1 MRRKGLVLAGLIVL
15 LVGIGF
21 VYVSK
26 QKPTPSRPA
35 STEDRRH
42 KLKELVARQEK
53 ESAQAVASYLPKNK
67 TRVDDLD
74 SPVADLLRQL
84 PGVVEVEVAVEV
96 AVAAEKPTC
105 RIVHLR
111 DWHHVPKDLFT
122 IDMKQAHGRELND
135 DEIDRLHEEHLLE
148 VQAVQLEQIAL
159 LRCLIRHHG
168 LKTLF
173 SEGLTE
179 KGYANFVEI
188 VGVLGKMER
197 DQVGPMRNELVG
209 LREML
214 ATMDP
219 KSDSH
224 AKVKKI
230 EAEMADMIDQHDLR
244 LIEYGA
250 AGRLL
255 ATREVEQVLPL
266 DDADLLER
274 AKPITPSGV
283 KLDRERVA
291 AREDAQVKAVMAKGG
306 FGLIV
311 LGGSH
316 DLSDSIRRL
325 GQGRCEYIRVTTKR
339 FKEFAE

>member
-15 LVGIGF
+15 LVGIVF
-21 VYVSK
+21 LYVNN
-26 QKPTPSRPA
+26 QKPSPSNPT
-35 STEDRRH
+35 STEDRRP

-53 ESAQAVASYLPKNK
+53 ESAQAVAAYLPKNK
-67 TRVDDLD
+67 TRVDDLN
-74 SPVADLLRQL
+74 SQVADLLRQL
-84 PGVVEVEVAVEV
+84 PGVDEVEV

-111 DWHHVPKDLFT
+111 DWHHVPKDLYA
-122 IDMKQAHGRELND
+122 IDMKQAHGRELTD
-135 DEIDRLHEEHLLE
+135 DEIDRLHQELLLE

-173 SEGLTE
+173 SEGLTG
-179 KGYANFVEI
+179 KDYANFVEI

-197 DQVGPMRNELVG
+197 DQVGPMRKELVG
-209 LREML
+209 LREL
-214 ATMDP
+214 LTAMDA

-224 AKVKKI
+224 AKMKKI
-230 EAEMADMIDQHDLR
+230 EAEMADLIDQHDLR
-244 LIEYGA
+244 LLEYGA

-255 ATREVEQVLPL
+255 AAKEVEQVHPL
-266 DDADLLER
+266 DDADLLDR

-283 KLDRERVA
+283 KLDREKVA

-316 DLSDSIRRL
+316 DLSDSVRRL
-325 GQGRCEYIRVTTKR
+325 GQGGCEYIRVTTRR
-339 FKEFAE
+339 FKEFSE

>member
-21 VYVSK
+21 VYVSN
-26 QKPTPSRPA
+26 QKPAPSNPT
-35 STEDRRH
+35 STEDRRP
-42 KLKELVARQEK
+42 KLKELVTRQEQ
-53 ESAQAVASYLPKNK
+53 ESAQAVAAYLPKNK

-74 SPVADLLRQL
+74 SQVAELLRHL
-84 PGVVEVEVAVEV
+84 PGVVEVEVAV

-111 DWHHVPKDLFT
+111 DWHQVPKDLYA
-122 IDMKQAHGRELND
+122 IDMKQAHGRELTD
-135 DEIDRLHEEHLLE
+135 EEIDRLHQELLLE
-148 VQAVQLEQIAL
+148 VEAIQLEQIAL
-159 LRCLIRHHG
+159 LRCLIRHHS

-179 KGYANFVEI
+179 KDYANFVEI

-197 DQVGPMRNELVG
+197 NQVGPLRKEVAG
-209 LREML
+209 LREVL

-219 KSDSH
+219 ESESH
-224 AKVKKI
+224 FKVKKI
-230 EAEMADMIDQHDLR
+230 EAEMSDMIEQHDLR
-244 LIEYGA
+244 LLEYGV

-255 ATREVEQVLPL
+255 AAKEVEQVFPL

-316 DLSDSIRRL
+316 DLSDSVRRL

>member
-21 VYVSK
+21 VYVNN
-26 QKPTPSRPA
+26 QKPSPSNPT
-35 STEDRRH
+35 STEDRRP

-74 SPVADLLRQL
+74 SQVADLLREL
-84 PGVVEVEVAVEV
+84 PGVVEVEV

-122 IDMKQAHGRELND
+122 IDMKQAHGRELTD
-135 DEIDRLHEEHLLE
+135 DEIDRLHQELLLE
-148 VQAVQLEQIAL
+148 VQTIQLEQIAL

-168 LKTLF
+168 LKALF
-173 SEGLTE
+173 SEGLTG
-179 KGYANFVEI
+179 KDDANFVEI

-197 DQVGPMRNELVG
+197 DQVWAMRKELVG

-219 KSDSH
+219 MSESH

-230 EAEMADMIDQHDLR
+230 EAEMADLIDQHDLR
-244 LIEYGA
+244 LLEYGA

-255 ATREVEQVLPL
+255 AAKEIEQVHPL
-266 DDADLLER
+266 DDADLLDR

-283 KLDRERVA
+283 KLDTERVA

-316 DLSDSIRRL
+316 DLSDSVRRL
-325 GQGRCEYIRVTTKR
+325 GQGRCEYIRVTTRR